1 MDTGKPE
8 RPGLRERKKQETR
21 AALSWAA
28 IRLVVERGLDAVRVE
43 DIAAEV
49 GVSPRTFNNY
59 FSSKGEAIAARH
71 LDRARRIA
79 EELRARPE
87 SEPLWE
93 AILNAVQTQFSPAD
107 TPGGTRVDAAG
118 DMSGGAGD
126 EVTGGRRAPDRRWI
140 AGVQLMISEPSLQGE
155 MLRANA
161 AAEAELA
168 AAIAERTGTDAV
180 RDLYPRLVSGAV
192 GVAVGL
198 VMERWLRADPPV
210 PFGPILRDA
219 LGQLAAGLPVPG
231 RGEAAGPRA

>member
-1 MDTGKPE
+1 MRKYVYGDPMDTGKPE

-21 AALSWAA
+21 AALSWAT

-59 FSSKGEAIAARH
+59 FSGKGEAIAARH

-93 AILNAVQTQFSPAD
+93 AIRNAVQTQFSP
-107 TPGGTRVDAAG
+107 GDAAG
-118 DMSGGAGD
+118 DAVDGG
-126 EVTGGRRAPDRRWI
+126 RAPDRRWI
-140 AGVQLMISEPSLQGE
+140 AGVSLMISEPSLQGE
-155 MLRANA
+155 MFKANA

-168 AAIAERTGTDAV
+168 AAIAERTGTDVV

-192 GVAVGL
+192 GAAVSL

-210 PFGPILRDA
+210 PFGPMLRDA
-219 LGQLAAGLPVPG
+219 LGQLAAGLPVPD
-231 RGEAAGPRA
+231 REEAAGPRA